1 MASLASERRNEPG
14 IMELKG
20 SFLSQQQNLAT
31 CLCLPHPLKSKA
43 SFSPKKKLF
52 LCCLAHPPTPSR
64 LFLHCSPRS
73 FTSQDGPFM
82 SPKDTCKCVQT

>member
-43 SFSPKKKLF
+43 SFSPQEETFPL
-52 LCCLAHPPTPSR
+52 LSGPPAHPLTSVSSLQSSLLYLSR
-64 LFLHCSPRS
+64 W
-73 FTSQDGPFM
+73 PFHV
-82 SPKDTCKCVQT
+82 T

>member
-31 CLCLPHPLKSKA
+31 YLCLSCLLKSKA
-43 SFSPKKKLF
+43 SFSPKKKPF
-52 LCCLAHPPTPSR
+52 LC
-64 LFLHCSPRS
+64 
-73 FTSQDGPFM
+73 
-82 SPKDTCKCVQT
+82 